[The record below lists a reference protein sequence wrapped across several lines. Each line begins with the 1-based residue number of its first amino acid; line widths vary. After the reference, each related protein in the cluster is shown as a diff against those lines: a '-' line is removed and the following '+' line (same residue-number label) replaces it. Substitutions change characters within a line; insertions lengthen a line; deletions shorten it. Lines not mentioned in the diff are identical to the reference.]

1 VTEPRGGQPASPV
14 PWHFLY
20 FFPLVIRPAHHGA
33 GRVPHTPTGTRPE
46 EEAMTPNDIGFLWCN
61 VIDCAGVVVFTFAVQ
76 AVTPAPR
83 RA

>member
-1 VTEPRGGQPASPV
+1 
-14 PWHFLY
+14 
-20 FFPLVIRPAHHGA
+20 
-33 GRVPHTPTGTRPE
+33 
-46 EEAMTPNDIGFLWCN
+46 MTPNDIGFLWCN